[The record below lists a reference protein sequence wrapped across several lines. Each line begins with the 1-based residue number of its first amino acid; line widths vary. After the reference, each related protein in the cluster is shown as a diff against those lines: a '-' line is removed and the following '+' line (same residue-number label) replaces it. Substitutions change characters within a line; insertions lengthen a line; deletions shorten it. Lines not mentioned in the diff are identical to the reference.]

1 MSAKNPPENSQET
14 EQVPDEPEYFPPE
27 LLEQSVGARLDYFEE
42 RCLIEHPRLLEA
54 LELIIQAICSPGE
67 GASKRRPG
75 TMVLVIGP
83 SRVGKTTLIHLLEE
97 RLLARVKA
105 QMQQDQSFIPFA
117 SITAPEP
124 GSGRFDWIDYYKPV
138 LRQLGNPFV
147 GSQAA
152 LIRARELREAM
163 EEALRYRAPLVII
176 VDEAHHLAKARSGRR
191 LQDNLDHLKHIENV
205 TGVSHVLVGTYEMR
219 PFRTVN
225 AQLACRSVDVHFPR
239 YDLVK
244 EDDVQ
249 LFQSAL
255 WALQRQ
261 LPVEEEPLLAVQ
273 SWEFLYA
280 RSIGCIGLLKL
291 HLNRALGLAL
301 SEGAK
306 TITLAHLQQTAL
318 SEARVTLALRNAIES
333 EAELVEAEGA
343 DERLLTLMGLRGPQ
357 TPLKSSVSAQEEQKS
372 DQPTPRPRKRPGKRS
387 EGRDEIGNVPGE
399 EGQAAG

>member
-1 MSAKNPPENSQET
+1 MSSKESSPWSCPARSGAE
-14 EQVPDEPEYFPPE
+14 EPERFPPA
-27 LLEQSVGARLDYFEE
+27 LLQQPPGARQEYFEHQ
-42 RCLIEHPRLLEA
+42 CLIEHPRLLTA
-54 LELIIQAICSPGE
+54 LDATPQAICSPGE
-67 GASKRRPG
+67 GASMRRPG

-83 SRVGKTTLIHLLEE
+83 SRVGKTTLIRLLEQ
-97 RLLARVKA
+97 RLLARYEE
-105 QMQQDQSFIPFA
+105 QMRRDPGFIPFA
-117 SITAPEP
+117 SITAAGPEA
-124 GSGRFDWIDYYKPV
+124 SRFDWPTYYRAV
-138 LRQLGNPFV
+138 LRGLQDPFV
-147 GSQAA
+147 DGKTAR
-152 LIRARELREAM
+152 IRTRELREAM
-163 EEALRYRAPLVII
+163 ESALLHRQPLAII
-176 VDEAHHLAKARSGRR
+176 VDEAHHLAKASSGRR
-191 LQDNLDHLKHIENV
+191 LQDQLDHLKYFENL
-205 TGVSHVLVGTYEMR
+205 TGVSHILVGTYEMR

-239 YDLVK
+239 YDAAK
-244 EDDVQ
+244 EEDVQ

-261 LPVEEEPLLAVQ
+261 LPVEEEPLLAEQ
-273 SWEFLYA
+273 SWECLYA

-343 DERLLTLMGLRGPQ
+343 DERLLALMGLRGPQ

>member
-1 MSAKNPPENSQET
+1 MSNEKFLQPGEPPDTLNE
-14 EQVPDEPEYFPPE
+14 EPERFPLH
-27 LLEQSVGARLDYFEE
+27 LLRQPPGARQEYFEQQ
-42 RCLIEHPRLLEA
+42 CLIEHPRLLTA
-54 LELIIQAICSPGE
+54 LDATLQTICSPGE
-67 GASKRRPG
+67 GASMRRPG

-83 SRVGKTTLIHLLEE
+83 SRVGKTTLIRLLEQ
-97 RLLARVKA
+97 RLLARCEE
-105 QMQQDQSFIPFA
+105 QMRRDPGFIPFA
-117 SITAPEP
+117 SITAAGPEA
-124 GSGRFDWIDYYKPV
+124 SRFDWSTYYRAV
-138 LRQLGNPFV
+138 LRGLQDPFV
-147 GSQAA
+147 DGKTAR
-152 LIRARELREAM
+152 IRTRELREAM
-163 EEALRYRAPLVII
+163 EPALLHRQPLAII
-176 VDEAHHLAKARSGRR
+176 VDEAHHLAKASSGRR
-191 LQDNLDHLKHIENV
+191 LQDQLDHLKYFENL
-205 TGVSHVLVGTYEMR
+205 TGVSHILVGTYEMR

-239 YDLVK
+239 YDAAK
-244 EDDVQ
+244 EEDVQ

-261 LPVEEEPLLAVQ
+261 LPVEEEPLLAEQ